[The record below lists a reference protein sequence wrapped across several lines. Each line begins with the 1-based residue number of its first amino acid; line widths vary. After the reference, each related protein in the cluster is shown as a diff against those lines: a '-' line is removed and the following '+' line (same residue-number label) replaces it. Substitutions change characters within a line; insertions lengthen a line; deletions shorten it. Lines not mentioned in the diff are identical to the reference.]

1 MNCFICNETLTE
13 INASD
18 EHIILNS
25 LGGHLHSKNLLC
37 KKCNS
42 KLGNQADAALAET
55 LKFAAS
61 QLNVKRCRGENQ
73 IIRTNEKEKYDLAPG
88 YKPVLKQPETKVD
101 KLADGKVEI
110 KINARNTQETRKIL
124 KSLQKQY
131 PALDIEKAMMKAQR
145 TQTFCG
151 SPIRVTLPFYGKRIF
166 PSIAKTAVEFYLLR
180 GENREEI
187 KHLIPWLLGEEEKR
201 ACWFYYPEVSVIPF
215 DKKEICHVICVVGD
229 ADKKLLYG
237 YVDFFGILQCLILL
251 NDQYSGGNYCE
262 SYVYD
267 VNEVKKLE
275 KNPILCLE
283 RDEIQR
289 ILLGNEISWADGL
302 KQQLIL
308 FQQKSGEIIKER
320 ILKDMWNRVMD
331 NFLRKYPEDT
341 LLSEEMLVE
350 MVDEMEKEIIPWY
363 VSRICE
369 VDL

>member
-42 KLGNQADAALAET
+42 KLGNQTDAALAET

-180 GENREEI
+180 GGNREEI
-187 KHLIPWLLGEEEKR
+187 KHLIPWLQGKEEKR
-201 ACWFYYPEVSVIPF
+201 ACWFYYPEISVIPF
-215 DKKEICHVICVVGD
+215 DKKRNLSCD
-229 ADKKLLYG
+229 L
-237 YVDFFGILQCLILL
+237 
-251 NDQYSGGNYCE
+251 
-262 SYVYD
+262 
-267 VNEVKKLE
+267 
-275 KNPILCLE
+275 
-283 RDEIQR
+283 R
-289 ILLGNEISWADGL
+289 SW
-302 KQQLIL
+302 
-308 FQQKSGEIIKER
+308 
-320 ILKDMWNRVMD
+320 
-331 NFLRKYPEDT
+331 
-341 LLSEEMLVE
+341 
-350 MVDEMEKEIIPWY
+350 
-363 VSRICE
+363 
-369 VDL
+369 

>member
-1 MNCFICNETLTE
+1 M
-13 INASD
+13 
-18 EHIILNS
+18 
-25 LGGHLHSKNLLC
+25 
-37 KKCNS
+37 
-42 KLGNQADAALAET
+42 
-55 LKFAAS
+55 
-61 QLNVKRCRGENQ
+61 
-73 IIRTNEKEKYDLAPG
+73 
-88 YKPVLKQPETKVD
+88 KQPETKVD

-180 GENREEI
+180 GGNREEI
-187 KHLIPWLLGEEEKR
+187 KHLIPWLQG
-201 ACWFYYPEVSVIPF
+201 
-215 DKKEICHVICVVGD
+215 KE
-229 ADKKLLYG
+229 LR
-237 YVDFFGILQCLILL
+237 
-251 NDQYSGGNYCE
+251 
-262 SYVYD
+262 
-267 VNEVKKLE
+267 

-283 RDEIQR
+283 RDEIKR

-308 FQQKSGEIIKER
+308 FQQKLGEIIKER

>member
-42 KLGNQADAALAET
+42 KLGNQTDAALAET

-131 PALDIEKAMMKAQR
+131 PALDIEKAMIE
-145 TQTFCG
+145 
-151 SPIRVTLPFYGKRIF
+151 SP
-166 PSIAKTAVEFYLLR
+166 
-180 GENREEI
+180 ENTNI
-187 KHLIPWLLGEEEKR
+187 LWKSNKGDSSFLWKKDIPVNCK
-201 ACWFYYPEVSVIPF
+201 
-215 DKKEICHVICVVGD
+215 D
-229 ADKKLLYG
+229 
-237 YVDFFGILQCLILL
+237 
-251 NDQYSGGNYCE
+251 SG
-262 SYVYD
+262 
-267 VNEVKKLE
+267 
-275 KNPILCLE
+275 
-283 RDEIQR
+283 
-289 ILLGNEISWADGL
+289 
-302 KQQLIL
+302 
-308 FQQKSGEIIKER
+308 
-320 ILKDMWNRVMD
+320 
-331 NFLRKYPEDT
+331 
-341 LLSEEMLVE
+341 LSF
-350 MVDEMEKEIIPWY
+350 IY
-363 VSRICE
+363 
-369 VDL
+369 